1 MLAIIQEA
9 QKITNGNFLGQ
20 VSAFANSEKMITY
33 LVGLPIIFAILLFIY
48 GIFKFVF
55 AGSSKSDRDAAR
67 RMLWAA
73 VIIILIAVLLY
84 AAYSWIYGASLNT
97 DSLPNVVE

>member
-1 MLAIIQEA
+1 MLPLIQELK
-9 QKITNGNFLGQ
+9 KITSGNFLGQ
-20 VSAFANSEKMITY
+20 VSNFADSGNMIVY

-67 RMLWAA
+67 RMLWVAI
-73 VIIILIAVLLY
+73 IIILIAILLY

>member
-9 QKITNGNFLGQ
+9 QKVKNGNLLGQ
-20 VSAFANSEKMITY
+20 VSAFANSENMITY

-55 AGSSKSDRDAAR
+55 AGSSKSDRDAAK
-67 RMLWAA
+67 RMLWVS
-73 VIIILIAVLLY
+73 VIIILIAMLLY

-97 DSLPNVVE
+97 NSLPNIVE